1 MSGEKPMPDLAIFA
15 GKVTDLNVE
24 RSGADG
30 SAQLTFTLTPRDKD
44 LQPQSFIVISNVA
57 PQAFTGMVTMLT
69 AAYAT
74 NLLVTVAYIEGELNK
89 AIKVQLGGPQE
100 TKPGRMGF
108 V

>member
-1 MSGEKPMPDLAIFA
+1 MSDSANFA
-15 GKVTDLNVE
+15 GKVTELNVE

-30 SAQLTFTLTPRDKD
+30 SAQLEFTLTAADAD
-44 LQPQSFIVISNVA
+44 VQPQIFVVMSNVA

-69 AAYAT
+69 AAFIAG
-74 NLLVTVAYIEGELNK
+74 LLVTVAYAPGDPQK
-89 AIKVQLGGPQE
+89 AISVKLGGPPE

>member
-1 MSGEKPMPDLAIFA
+1 MSDPAMFV
-15 GKVTDLNVE
+15 GKVTELNVE

-30 SAQLTFTLTPRDKD
+30 SAQLEFTLTPRDPD
-44 LQPQSFIVISNVA
+44 VQPQSFIVMSNVA

-69 AAYAT
+69 AAYAA
-74 NLLVTVAYIEGELNK
+74 NLLVTVAYAPGDLNK
-89 AIKVQLGGPQE
+89 AIKVQLGGPPE

>member
-1 MSGEKPMPDLAIFA
+1 MSDPAMFV
-15 GKVTDLNVE
+15 GKVTELSVE
-24 RSGADG
+24 RAGADG
-30 SAQLTFTLTPRDKD
+30 SAQLEFILTPANAD
-44 LQPQSFIVISNVA
+44 LEPQSFVVVSNVA

-74 NLLVTVAYIEGELNK
+74 SLLVTVAYAPGEPQK
-89 AIKVQLGGPQE
+89 AISVKLGGPAE